1 MTEFDPILDGLYS
14 VNLISP
20 LENEDFSDPEMQNLF
35 QFYADSYMLVSTN
48 SSIIDDVIHIQKL
61 KIDCDVFAVGEAFY
75 AKLKYHYFD

>member
-1 MTEFDPILDGLYS
+1 
-14 VNLISP
+14 
-20 LENEDFSDPEMQNLF
+20 MQNLF

-48 SSIIDDVIHIQKL
+48 SSIIDDVIHFQKL